1 MKLIA
6 FNGSPRKGWNTA
18 TMLKHAVEGAAAAGA
33 ETETVHLYDLQY
45 KGCRSC
51 FACKTK
57 DGKSYGKC
65 SMKDDLAPVLQ
76 RVEGADAII
85 LGSPIYWGRVTGE
98 MASFMDR
105 LLFPYLVYANYGE
118 SLFPKKIR
126 TGLIYTMN
134 VNEEQMMN
142 NGYNVH
148 LNTNERAMGRIFGE
162 AETLLSHYTLQAE
175 DTGRFLVS
183 GETEKRVRRR
193 EEQFPD
199 DCKKAYDLGARLV
212 SGG

>member
-1 MKLIA
+1 LKLIA

-57 DGKSYGKC
+57 GGKSYGKC

-76 RVEGADAII
+76 RVEEADAII

-118 SLFPKKIR
+118 TLYPKKIR

-134 VNEEQMMN
+134 VTEEQRLSS
-142 NGYNVH
+142 GYDVH
-148 LNTNERAMGRIFGE
+148 LNTNERVMGKTFGS
-162 AETLLSHYTLQAE
+162 AETLCSHYTLQS
-175 DTGRFLVS
+175 DDSGRFLVS
-183 GETEKRVRRR
+183 GETEMRMQRRKD
-193 EEQFPD
+193 QFPE
-199 DCKKAYDLGARLV
+199 DCKKAFDLGVRLV
-212 SGG
+212 SKG

>member
-57 DGKSYGKC
+57 GGKSYGKC

-76 RVEGADAII
+76 RVEEADAII

-118 SLFPKKIR
+118 TLYPKKIR

-134 VNEEQMMN
+134 VTEEQRMN
-142 NGYNVH
+142 GGYDVH
-148 LNTNERAMGRIFGE
+148 LNTNERVMGKTFGS
-162 AETLLSHYTLQAE
+162 AETLFSHYTLQS
-175 DTGRFLVS
+175 DDSDRFLVS
-183 GETEKRVRRR
+183 GETEMRVQRRKD
-193 EEQFPD
+193 QFPE
-199 DCKKAYDLGARLV
+199 DCKKAFDLGVRLV
-212 SGG
+212 SKG